1 MVIKLGRKKKVL
13 ILDVE
18 TNDRQQV
25 FDIGLLVG
33 DLYNQVYHQ
42 EQFII
47 KEVFH
52 KKLFWENKR
61 KDYEQVINDPTHPAK
76 LVTAQQAFTEIEN
89 IIKKYDIKE
98 VYAYNA
104 SFDATTLD
112 NLAREF
118 NCYNP
123 INDLEINCL
132 WLWSAT
138 TILQQ
143 KSFKKWALKHN
154 LLTEKGNYKTSAETV
169 YSYII
174 NKAEFEEVHRGLE
187 DCLIEYQIFLD
198 CYRQRKKRVKG
209 ICYNPWI
216 LVQEDKQINKLPKQ
230 YRTMRLNLEQQLKD
244 ARIVIQQLNK
254 SITPVVAKE

>member
-1 MVIKLGRKKKVL
+1 MGKKKKII

-18 TNDRQQV
+18 TNNNQQV
-25 FDIGLLVG
+25 FDIGLVVG
-33 DLYNQVYHQ
+33 DLYNHIYQQ
-42 EQFII
+42 EQYII
-47 KEVFH
+47 KEVFNE
-52 KKLFWENKR
+52 KLFWEKKR
-61 KDYEQVINDPTHPAK
+61 PEYEQVIKDSNHPAK
-76 LVTAQQAFTEIEN
+76 LVTAQQAFAKIEN

-104 SFDATTLD
+104 SFDATALD

-132 WLWSAT
+132 WLWSAI

-143 KSFKKWALKHN
+143 KTFKKWALKN
-154 LLTEKGNYKTSAETV
+154 NCLTEKGHFKTSAETV

-198 CYRQRKKRVKG
+198 CYKQRKKRVKG

-216 LVQEDKQINKLPKQ
+216 LVQDDKQINKLPKQ

-244 ARIVIQQLNK
+244 AGIIIQQLNK
-254 SITPVVAKE
+254 PISPVVAKE

>member
-1 MVIKLGRKKKVL
+1 MGKKKKVL

-33 DLYNQVYHQ
+33 DLYNNIYQQ

-47 KEVFH
+47 KEIF
-52 KKLFWENKR
+52 KERLFWEKKR
-61 KDYEQVINDPTHPAK
+61 PDYDKALNAPNHPAQ
-76 LVTAQQAFTEIEN
+76 LVSAQQAFKEMEN
-89 IIKKYDIKE
+89 IIKKHNIKE

-104 SFDATTLD
+104 SFDATTLN
-112 NLAREF
+112 NLAQEF

-132 WLWSAT
+132 WLWSAL

-143 KSFKKWALKHN
+143 KTFKKWALKN
-154 LLTEKGNYKTSAETV
+154 NCLTEKGNFKTSAETT

-174 NKAEFEEVHRGLE
+174 NNADFQEKHRGLE

-230 YRTMRLNLEQQLKD
+230 FRTMRLNLEEQLKD

-254 SITPVVAKE
+254 PISPVVAKE

>member
-1 MVIKLGRKKKVL
+1 MGKKKKVL

-18 TNDRQQV
+18 TNNKQQV

-33 DLYNQVYHQ
+33 DLYDNIYQQ

-47 KEVFH
+47 KEVFN
-52 KKLFWENKR
+52 KQLFWEEKR
-61 KDYEQVINDPTHPAK
+61 PDYEKVINNPNHPAK
-76 LVTAQQAFTEIEN
+76 LITVKTAFKELEN
-89 IIKKYDIKE
+89 IIKKHEIKE

-104 SFDATTLD
+104 SFDARTLN
-112 NLAREF
+112 NLAQEF

-132 WLWSAT
+132 WLWSAL

-143 KSFKKWALKHN
+143 KTFKKWALKHN

-174 NKAEFEEVHRGLE
+174 DKEDFEETHRGLE
-187 DCLIEYQIFLD
+187 DCLIEYKIFLD
-198 CYRQRKKRVKG
+198 CYKQRKKRVKG
-209 ICYNPWI
+209 ICYNPWL
-216 LVQEDKQINKLPKQ
+216 LVQEEEQINKLPQ
-230 YRTMRLNLEQQLKD
+230 QFRTMKLNLEQQLKD
-244 ARIVIQQLNK
+244 ARIVIQRLNK
-254 SITPVVAKE
+254 PVIPVVAEE